1 MTDPATYPTATRRR
15 AMGALFVSVAA
26 TAVTTSGT
34 STVGTLIA
42 ADAVGSAWSGISAT
56 FGIAGN
62 ACGALLL
69 SRLMAAKGRRF
80 GLQVGFSSAVAG
92 ALLAVTGVLADVFP
106 LLLFG
111 MVLLGVGNGGAQLA
125 RYAGAEFYPPERRAT
140 ALSALVWAGTV
151 GAILGPSLIAPA
163 AAGAREAG
171 LPELAGTFILAVFV
185 CALACG
191 SATLLPSGAGR
202 APTAATPGEG
212 MRSWLSIRPVRLAL
226 AAMVCGQVSMV
237 AVMTMTPVHLHSH
250 GQGLAT
256 VGGVLAA
263 HMIGMFALSPL
274 SGRLADR
281 YGGTTA
287 IVAGIGTL
295 VCSSVVAILAP
306 ADASGPLLPVALFL
320 LGYGWNLCF
329 VGGSSLLSRDLPA
342 AQRTRLQ
349 GGIDAAVWAA
359 SAVASLVSGRLL
371 AVGDYGFLAAIAG
384 LIAIAPVV
392 FMIGRTQ
399 RRSFEET
406 KAERM

>member
-1 MTDPATYPTATRRR
+1 MA
-15 AMGALFVSVAA
+15 ALFVSVAA

-42 ADAVGSAWSGISAT
+42 SEAVGPAWSGVAAA

-62 ACGALLL
+62 ACGALVL
-69 SRLMAAKGRRF
+69 SRLMAARGRRF

-92 ALLAVTGVLADVFP
+92 ALLALAGVLGDVFP

-125 RYAGAEFYPPERRAT
+125 RYAGAEFYPSGQRAT

-163 AAGAREAG
+163 ASGARTAG
-171 LPELAGTFILAVFV
+171 MPELAGTFVLAVIV

-191 SATLLPSGAGR
+191 SATLLPGGTGRSATASGPADG
-202 APTAATPGEG
+202 AP
-212 MRSWLSIRPVRLAL
+212 RWLSIRTVRLAL

-250 GQGLAT
+250 GRGLAT
-256 VGGVLAA
+256 VGGVLTA

-281 YGGTTA
+281 FGGTTA

-306 ADASGPLLPVALFL
+306 GDASGPLLPLALFL

-342 AQRTRLQ
+342 GQRTRLQ
-349 GGIDAAVWAA
+349 GGIDATVWAA

-384 LIAIAPVV
+384 LIAVAPVV
-392 FMIGRTQ
+392 LMVGRIQ
-399 RRSFEET
+399 NRSLEET
-406 KAERM
+406 EAERM